1 MPMLLGEH
9 VRDKEISKDKIL
21 STGSVLATADASGD
35 ATSPGTS
42 PALAKAQ
49 PAISEV
55 AKGNQSE
62 SGPSN
67 QAS

>member
-1 MPMLLGEH
+1 MRPFYKQQVLKDNLLNTAS
-9 VRDKEISKDKIL
+9 I
-21 STGSVLATADASGD
+21 LATADASGD

-42 PALAKAQ
+42 PALAKVQ

-55 AKGNQSE
+55 AKGKQTENE
-62 SGPSN
+62 PSN